1 MKKILIFVLC
11 LVLLSGCSDSSTSG
25 SSDPDSADP
34 ANGNHASI
42 ETPQG
47 DVIEIR
53 EKLFVAQTNDIYL
66 NSEDYLGKTIKY
78 EGIFDAYHD
87 DETDI
92 TYYSVVRYGP
102 GCCGYDSNA
111 GFEVIWDKEY
121 PEISEWVEVIGVLE
135 EYDEF
140 GEKYLRLQI
149 SSIRVLETRGQ
160 LYVTE

>member
-1 MKKILIFVLC
+1 MKKILLITLC
-11 LVLLSGCSDSSTSG
+11 IMLLSGCTDTNPASG
-25 SSDPDSADP
+25 SSDPENSE
-34 ANGNHASI
+34 NGNHAPV
-42 ETPQG
+42 ETPEG
-47 DVIEIR
+47 DIIEIR

-121 PEISEWVEVIGVLE
+121 PEISDWVEVIGVLE

-140 GEKYLRLQI
+140 GTKYLRLKI
-149 SSIRVLETRGQ
+149 SSIKVLETRGE